1 MVFYKAVIRV
11 SVGATVMS
19 RFSWG
24 RICFQAHFGCWKDW
38 FLMGSWTEGFD
49 SLLADGQRLPSVP
62 FQMAL
67 HQSKYERRSEERK
80 TSEMKLGVLCNL
92 ITEVILCHFCLF
104 RALEEITKSSL
115 HSREGSIQGSEY

>member
-67 HQSKYERRSEERK
+67 SIKASMKEDPRREKPAR
-80 TSEMKLGVLCNL
+80 
-92 ITEVILCHFCLF
+92 
-104 RALEEITKSSL
+104 
-115 HSREGSIQGSEY
+115 